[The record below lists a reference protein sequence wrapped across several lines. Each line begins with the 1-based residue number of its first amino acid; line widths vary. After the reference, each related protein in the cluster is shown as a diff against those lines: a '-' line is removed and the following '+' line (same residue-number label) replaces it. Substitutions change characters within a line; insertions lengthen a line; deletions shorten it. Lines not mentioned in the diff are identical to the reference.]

1 MTGAHFDARLRLV
14 ADHRR
19 RRVIQ
24 HLRREANGET
34 SIDALVDR
42 LYEDSATDTDR
53 RVDREQFT
61 IQLYHV
67 HLPKLAEHGV
77 VEYDPER
84 GTIQYRPDE
93 QTEAVLDSLPDGVS
107 VAKS

>member
-1 MTGAHFDARLRLV
+1 MTGVRLDSCLQLP

-19 RRVIQ
+19 RRIVQ
-24 HLRREANGET
+24 HLRREVNGIT
-34 SIDALVDR
+34 SIDAFVDQ
-42 LYEDSATDTDR
+42 LYRDSVTENDR

-67 HLPKLAEHGV
+67 HLPKLADHGV
-77 VEYDPER
+77 VEYNSGRD
-84 GTIQYRPDE
+84 TIQYQSDE

-107 VAKS
+107 VTKS